1 MTIFRTFKL
10 RRARAARERADK
22 ALQQAV
28 WRRDTQAI
36 HKARQRMREAT
47 HAAMRLEVRR

>member
-22 ALQQAV
+22 ALQRAKQD
-28 WRRDTQAI
+28 RNTQAQN
-36 HKARQRMREAT
+36 AAQRRLYEAT